1 MTFYSSNG
9 TAYQISGPETAP
21 VVVLIHGLGLNRQV
35 WDAYEDALGARFRVL
50 SYDLFGHGES
60 PAPPRFPD
68 LGLFADQL
76 IELMD
81 EMGIN
86 RAVLAG
92 FSLGGMINRRL
103 AIDHPERVSA
113 LIILN
118 SPHER
123 QAEAQALVERHA
135 MESSAGGPAATLDA
149 AIERW
154 FSVDF
159 RDRKPDFIAMVRG
172 WVLAN
177 DAEIYAQCR
186 RTLAFGVVELI
197 RPDPPLD
204 LPALVITGENDSGS
218 TPAMSVAIADEISQA
233 RVVIMPQM
241 KHMGLVE
248 HPQLFIDQMFGFIDK
263 IPA

>member
-123 QAEAQALVERHA
+123 QAEAQELVERHA
-135 MESSAGGPAATLDA
+135 MESSAGGPAATRDA
-149 AIERW
+149 AI
-154 FSVDF
+154 
-159 RDRKPDFIAMVRG
+159 
-172 WVLAN
+172 
-177 DAEIYAQCR
+177 
-186 RTLAFGVVELI
+186 
-197 RPDPPLD
+197 
-204 LPALVITGENDSGS
+204 
-218 TPAMSVAIADEISQA
+218 
-233 RVVIMPQM
+233 
-241 KHMGLVE
+241 
-248 HPQLFIDQMFGFIDK
+248 
-263 IPA
+263 